1 MRSTLVMN
9 SLGQSFVKRFKQ
21 NQPQETTTTPL
32 QQTTP
37 LSNKMGVN
45 KKKTTQLQ
53 QGIIN
58 NMINPQQMQEG
69 Q

>member
-1 MRSTLVMN
+1 MN

-21 NQPQETTTTPL
+21 NQPQETPQPSL
-32 QQTTP
+32 QPQTP

-58 NMINPQQMQEG
+58 NMINPQQMQEM
-69 Q
+69 

>member
-1 MRSTLVMN
+1 MRSTQVMN
-9 SLGQSFVKRFKQ
+9 SLGESFVKRFKQ
-21 NQPQETTTTPL
+21 NQPQETTPQL
-32 QQTTP
+32 QPQAP

-58 NMINPQQMQEG
+58 NMINPQQQQEG
-69 Q
+69 M

>member
-1 MRSTLVMN
+1 MN

-21 NQPQETTTTPL
+21 NNTQETTQPL
-32 QQTTP
+32 QQTAP

-58 NMINPQQMQEG
+58 NMINPQQMQEM
-69 Q
+69 